1 MEPPTLILSLH
12 IGLAGFIEVYKLLLA
27 PYKPCWLH
35 IGLGEI
41 GRAHV

>member
-1 MEPPTLILSLH
+1 MTDWKKTGNDKKGMSTGQKWAT
-12 IGLAGFIEVYKLLLA
+12 GLGIAGA
-27 PYKPCWLH
+27 